1 MFIIFISINKPI
13 EINIGEKTFHLF
25 DGERFDDFVIGHAAF
40 FSFVGSSFFHG
51 QPMQSMG
58 TVSRKVLLDEL
69 DVRSLTGFLLFHP

>member
-51 QPMQSMG
+51 QPM
-58 TVSRKVLLDEL
+58 
-69 DVRSLTGFLLFHP
+69 